1 MEKLVAANEKQV
13 EAATLPILRFTTG
26 NILENSNTIHFDLR
40 NGGADPAII
49 EWLRVKWNGQ
59 PTTGPSD
66 LLGRCC
72 RRPTQ
77 RAQSVFQ
84 NVTFGMTLPAGQSES
99 IFQIRAADTDPDSWH
114 FLDMDAR
121 FKIEV
126 EGCYCSVLN
135 EC

>member
-1 MEKLVAANEKQV
+1 
-13 EAATLPILRFTTG
+13 
-26 NILENSNTIHFDLR
+26 
-40 NGGADPAII
+40 
-49 EWLRVKWNGQ
+49 
-59 PTTGPSD
+59 
-66 LLGRCC
+66 
-72 RRPTQ
+72 
-77 RAQSVFQ
+77 
-84 NVTFGMTLPAGQSES
+84 MTLPAGQSES